1 MMKPTKP
8 ENVSVV
14 PCGTVKAQIFSVKQ
28 KSYYY
33 SPNSALVPRTW
44 TIE

>member
-1 MMKPTKP
+1 MVIFTLDPKK
-8 ENVSVV
+8 
-14 PCGTVKAQIFSVKQ
+14 GTLKAQIFPVKQ

-33 SPNSALVPRTW
+33 STNSALVPRTW